1 MKKIKWEPENFEL
14 EMNTVW
20 DFPER
25 GSWATHDAKYRATG
39 PPTFPEIFSFAT
51 PKKATGC
58 STSLPAA
65 GRRLSKRSSFIGTA
79 SVSM

>member
-25 GSWATHDAKYRATG
+25 GSWATHDAKYRG
-39 PPTFPEIFSFAT
+39 NWSPYIPRNLLLRYSKEDDWVLD
-51 PKKATGC
+51 
-58 STSLPAA
+58 SLPAA
-65 GRRLSKRSSFIGTA
+65 GRRLSRRSSFIGTA
-79 SVSM
+79 SASM